1 MSSQR
6 SIEIRAG
13 LFLLVCLAVGAG
25 LVWKFGKFTPAGGE
39 RYPLRVMFD
48 NVGGLIPNANVMYA
62 GVEVGKV
69 RSIELVEDG
78 KLRARVTL
86 GIHQGIKIREDARF
100 VINQS
105 GLLGDRYVD
114 VIPGSTTAKLLTPNA
129 VIEGAPSVDLT
140 EAIRSVTEVL
150 RQAGNTMARVDA
162 ILARTHTVIARVD
175 ETLLSS
181 QSLQHVTAT
190 LANVDTTSSNAVALT
205 QSLRSIVEEARGSIT
220 NTLSK
225 LAGSADGLN
234 ATFRRADEVVKHV
247 DGVVAHVDGVVT
259 HVDGVVARVDGVVK
273 NAEPEVQAAVKNIA
287 ASTQRLN
294 EILSRLEK
302 GEGTAGKL
310 LVDPVLHDE
319 VLRLV
324 RNLRQHGFIFYRD
337 GARTVAPTPT
347 PTPSPAPRGKTPVP
361 ARPATKEN
369 TP

>member
-86 GIHQGIKIREDARF
+86 AIHQGIKIRDDARF

-114 VIPGSTTAKLLTPNA
+114 VIPGSTTADLLQPDA

-150 RQAGNTMARVDA
+150 RQAGSTIARVDA
-162 ILARTHTVIARVD
+162 ILARTHTAIARVD
-175 ETLLSS
+175 EILLST
-181 QSLQHVTAT
+181 QNLQHASAS
-190 LANVDTTSSNAVALT
+190 LANIDATSSNAVALT
-205 QSLRSIVEEARGSIT
+205 QSLRDVVEEARGSIT

-225 LAGSADGLN
+225 LAASADSLN
-234 ATFRRADEVVKHV
+234 ATFRHADDVMNQAEGVVKHV
-247 DGVVAHVDGVVT
+247 DDI
-259 HVDGVVARVDGVVK
+259 VK
-273 NAEPEVQAAVKNIA
+273 GAEPDVRATTKNIA
-287 ASTQRLN
+287 ESTRRLN
-294 EILSRLEK
+294 EIIDRLEK
-302 GEGTAGKL
+302 GEGTVGKL
-310 LVDPVLHDE
+310 LTDPALHDE

-324 RNLRQHGFIFYRD
+324 RNLRQHGILFYRD
-337 GARTVAPTPT
+337 GTRTPAPSPASAPT
-347 PTPSPAPRGKTPVP
+347 PAPRGKTPIP
-361 ARPATKEN
+361 ARPATPNPTGKE
-369 TP
+369 TKP

>member
-1 MSSQR
+1 VSSQR

-86 GIHQGIKIREDARF
+86 AIHQGIKIRADARF

-162 ILARTHTVIARVD
+162 ILARTHTAIARVD

-225 LAGSADGLN
+225 LSGSADSLN
-234 ATFRRADEVVKHV
+234 ATFHRADEVVK
-247 DGVVAHVDGVVT
+247 HVDGVVT

-273 NAEPEVQAAVKNIA
+273 NAEPDVQAAVKNIA

-310 LVDPVLHDE
+310 LVDPALHDE

-347 PTPSPAPRGKTPVP
+347 PTPSPAPRGKTPIP

>member
-6 SIEIRAG
+6 SVEIRAG

-162 ILARTHTVIARVD
+162 ILARTHTAIARVD

-225 LAGSADGLN
+225 LSGSADSLN
-234 ATFRRADEVVKHV
+234 ATFRRADEVVK
-247 DGVVAHVDGVVT
+247 HVDGVVT

-273 NAEPEVQAAVKNIA
+273 NAEPDVQAAVKNIA

-337 GARTVAPTPT
+337 GARTAAPTPT
-347 PTPSPAPRGKTPVP
+347 PPPSPAPRGKTPIP